1 MSLPAA
7 LADLAGAG
15 LRRLEPE
22 RAHELG
28 LRALEA
34 GLGPSAPAGASDGL
48 AVRLAGLDLPNPIGL
63 AAGFDKDARVPAAL
77 LRAGFGWV
85 ECGTVTPLPQA
96 GNPAPRLFRLTEER
110 AVINRLGFNNGG
122 LEAFCG
128 RMARRD
134 RAAGIVGANLGANKD
149 SVDRM
154 ADYVAGLV
162 RVWPLADHVTVN
174 VSSPNTPG
182 LRALQG
188 AGALDELGGRLA
200 EARAALRLGA
210 GGAAGPPLFL
220 KIAPD
225 LDAGE
230 IVMIVERARAHGFDG
245 LVVSNTTVSR
255 PDGLRGAAAGEA
267 GGLSGAPLFARSTA
281 VLREAAGAAR
291 GTGLVL
297 VAAGGVASGADVLAK
312 LRAGASAVQL
322 YTALAYAGPGVVPR
336 MLRDLRQRLQAEGF
350 GSVAEAAGAG

>member
-1 MSLPAA
+1 MILAA
-7 LADLAGAG
+7 GLADLAAAG

-34 GLGPSAPAGASDGL
+34 GLCPASPPGAGDGL
-48 AVRLAGLDLPNPIGL
+48 GVRLAGLDLPNPVGL

-85 ECGTVTPLPQA
+85 ECGTVTPLPQP
-96 GNPAPRLFRLTEER
+96 GNPTPRLFRLPEER

-122 LEAFCG
+122 LHAFAE
-128 RMARRD
+128 RLARRD

-149 SVDRM
+149 SIDRV

-200 EARAALRLGA
+200 EARAALRAGA
-210 GGAAGPPLFL
+210 GGLAGPPLFL

-225 LDAGE
+225 LGAGE
-230 IVMIVERARAHGFDG
+230 LEAIVVRAHRHGFDG
-245 LVVSNTTVSR
+245 LVVSNTTVTR

-281 VLREAAGAAR
+281 ALREAAAAAE
-291 GTGLVL
+291 GSGLAL

-312 LRAGASAVQL
+312 LRAGAQAVQL
-322 YTALAYAGPGVVPR
+322 YTALAYAGPGLVPR
-336 MLRDLRQRLQAEGF
+336 MLRDLRQRLRAEGF
-350 GSVAEAAGAG
+350 RSVAEASGAG